1 MYEGD
6 TLEEQLKHIAPA
18 DWQAAMAYRR
28 ECLEAGRCMR
38 FVAMAEAIGGEL
50 NDDSRARAVVI
61 LERMVRSGLAEITDT
76 PALFRARSAF
86 MDRRFL
92 EKQ

>member
-6 TLEEQLKHIAPA
+6 TIEEQFKNIPQA
-18 DWQAAMAYRR
+18 DWHVAMRYRR

-76 PALFRARSAF
+76 PALFRARSAL
-86 MDRRFL
+86 M
-92 EKQ
+92 EKR